1 MTIRL
6 SNSRWDHFGTIRS
19 SPRFNLGPW
28 ISHLIIAATLK
39 NTSVIWTIRPRWT
52 WFGQSD
58 DELTT
63 TKISMEKLVIF
74 LLIYCWFFS
83 NFFQRASIF
92 PLYCRFIGLYL
103 YIVDILAI
111 FMDISWF
118 FFRPMIFL
126 AYISFR
132 PPPIYDILMIYRQ
145 YIMIFSTL
153 LLSQWIIE

>member
-1 MTIRL
+1 M
-6 SNSRWDHFGTIRS
+6 TIRS
-19 SPRFNLGPW
+19 SNSCWDHLPAIGSSPKFNLGPW

-52 WFGQSD
+52 WFGLSD
-58 DELTT
+58 EGLTT

-83 NFFQRASIF
+83 HFFQRGSIF
-92 PLYCRFIGLYL
+92 PLYCRFIGLHL
-103 YIVDILAI
+103 YIVNILAI

-132 PPPIYDILMIYRQ
+132 PPSIYEIYWRYISDISWYFQ
-145 YIMIFSTL
+145 PYF
-153 LLSQWIIE
+153 